1 MPPENALPKHKLARL
16 ILNTDAK
23 NEADD
28 QYCIVQALLTP
39 SFQFHGII
47 PAHFGVMKS
56 KRSLEDSYE
65 ETLKLLE
72 LMNLS
77 GQVRIEKGATH
88 ALVDEATPQP
98 SPGAHFIIDEAM
110 KDDPRPLYVAFLG
123 PLTDMASALL
133 MEPKI
138 ADRNVIVVWIGGGYW
153 PVGCREFNLLN
164 DIHAANVVM
173 KSKVQL
179 WQIPMTVY
187 RMMAVGYAE
196 LYERVHDKGAIGK
209 YLVEQ
214 LVEWNRKN
222 AEGPFEHRSLG
233 DTPALSV
240 ILNPNGGV
248 SEWIAAP
255 EFNSLMNYVHTGKNR
270 PIKVYHTIDIRYIQ
284 EDFFAKLARFARDVQ
299 PLAKF
304 DE

>member
-1 MPPENALPKHKLARL
+1 MLPADKMARL

-39 SFQFHGII
+39 TFHFHGII
-47 PAHFGVMKS
+47 AAHFGTIKS
-56 KRSLEDSYE
+56 PTSMEDSYD
-65 ETLKLLE
+65 ETLKLLR
-72 LMNLS
+72 LMDLE
-77 GQVRIEKGATH
+77 GKVRVEKGA
-88 ALVDEATPQP
+88 ALALENETTPQP
-98 SPGAHFIIDEAM
+98 SPGAQFIIDEAM

-123 PLTDMASALL
+123 PLTDMAAALL
-133 MEPKI
+133 MEPRI
-138 ADRNVIVVWIGGGYW
+138 AERNVIVVWIGGGYW
-153 PVGCREFNLLN
+153 PVGCREFNLSN

-173 KSKVQL
+173 KSKVQV

-196 LYERVHDKGAIGK
+196 LYERVYDKGAIGK
-209 YLVEQ
+209 YLVDQ
-214 LVEWNRKN
+214 LVEWNSRN
-222 AEGPFEHRSLG
+222 VAGPIEHRSLG

-255 EFNSLMNYVHTGKNR
+255 EFNSLMGYVHTGQNR

-284 EDFFAKLARFARDVQ
+284 EDFFAKLSLFSKGKQ
-299 PLAKF
+299 PLARF
-304 DE
+304 D

>member
-1 MPPENALPKHKLARL
+1 MLPNNKLARL

-39 SFQFHGII
+39 SFHFHGII
-47 PAHFGVMKS
+47 PAHFGTVKS
-56 KRSLEDSYE
+56 KRSMEDSYD
-65 ETLKLLE
+65 ETLKLLD
-72 LMNLS
+72 LMQL
-77 GQVRIEKGATH
+77 GGKVRVAKGAAE
-88 ALVDEATPQP
+88 ALPDEETPRP
-98 SPGAHFIIDEAM
+98 SPGAELIIEQAL

-133 MEPKI
+133 MEPRI
-138 ADRNVIVVWIGGGYW
+138 AERNVIVVWIGGGYW
-153 PVGCREFNLLN
+153 PVGNREFNLLN

-173 KSKVQL
+173 KSKVQV

-209 YLVEQ
+209 YLVDQ
-214 LVEWNRKN
+214 LVEWNFKHTD
-222 AEGPFEHRSLG
+222 GPFEHRSLG

-255 EFNSLMNYVHTGKNR
+255 EFNSYMNYVHTGKNR
-270 PIKVYHTIDIRYIQ
+270 PIKVYQTIDIRYIQ
-284 EDFFAKLARFARDVQ
+284 EDFFAKIARFARGVQ

-304 DE
+304 DD